1 MWVAAPVLIREG
13 ATTAVMNLILI
24 TFIVEYLPK
33 IYHAVCSLRRMQI
46 SGTIWW
52 GIALNLMAYFVAAHV
67 SIQNLYF
74 FNLFFFFANFSIKL
88 FYKPRRL
95 EHLGTNQF
103 CNMSYQRNACHS
115 DIFLKFSHELIFQNA
130 MLIIGQAVG
139 ACWFLL
145 GVQRA
150 TKCLKLQCY
159 QSQTCGPKTLACVN
173 PIYYGTSPVKLGGGR
188 LDWAHNIQARNT
200 CLSSSDHFQYG
211 AYKWTVNLVTNPN
224 REEKILLP
232 IFWGLMTLR

>member
-1 MWVAAPVLIREG
+1 MLFVHCAGCKFPVRFGGVQRSISWPTSSLLMSVFR
-13 ATTAVMNLILI
+13 
-24 TFIVEYLPK
+24 TFI
-33 IYHAVCSLRRMQI
+33 S
-46 SGTIWW
+46 ST
-52 GIALNLMAYFVAAHV
+52 F
-67 SIQNLYF
+67 
-74 FNLFFFFANFSIKL
+74 FFFFANFSIKL